1 MSFNVAMLKAMETE
15 GLDLAACIRVLEA
28 CGPDTAADKRRA
40 YDRER
45 KAEKRAE
52 EKSGG
57 MSGGSPP
64 DPAPNERDNL
74 TPTRETK
81 TKAEALSKSLVAEE
95 KRQAIASC
103 LRVAFP
109 CPDGVSAEQWT
120 AFRKQRKKALNER
133 SYLLLCNKLTALA
146 DAGWPPGDMIDL
158 AIERGWETVFEPR
171 TAPNGN
177 VTSLQRNRPNLTA
190 LLRASSGDPES
201 GFGTR
206 PALPASGNG

>member
-1 MSFNVAMLKAMETE
+1 MLEAMQAE
-15 GLDLAACIRVLEA
+15 GLTLEQCIRILRA
-28 CGPDTAADKRRA
+28 NGPDSTAERRRA
-40 YDRER
+40 YDRGR
-45 KAEKRAE
+45 KAELRAE
-52 EKSGG
+52 AKSGG
-57 MSGGSPP
+57 MSGGNPP
-64 DPAPNERDNL
+64 DPSLNERDNL

-81 TKAEALSKSLVAEE
+81 TKAEALSKSLVVEE

-120 AFRKQRKKALNER
+120 AFRKQRKKALNDR
-133 SYLLLCNKLTALA
+133 SYLLLCNKLTTLA
-146 DAGWPPGDMIDL
+146 EAGWPPGEMIDR
-158 AIERGWETVFEPR
+158 AIENGWETVWPPR
-171 TAPNGN
+171 NQPNGN

-190 LLRASSGDPES
+190 LLRASSSDPES